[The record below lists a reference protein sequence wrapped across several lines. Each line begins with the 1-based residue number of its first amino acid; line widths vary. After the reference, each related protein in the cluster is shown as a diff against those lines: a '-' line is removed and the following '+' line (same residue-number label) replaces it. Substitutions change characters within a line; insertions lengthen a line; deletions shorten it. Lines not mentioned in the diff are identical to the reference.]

1 MLVGFE
7 GTTYL
12 MEVKVAKGR
21 LSKAQEEFH
30 ASWRGGPI
38 VVIRTPL
45 EALAAIGLF
54 GVEAAR

>member
-1 MLVGFE
+1 
-7 GTTYL
+7 